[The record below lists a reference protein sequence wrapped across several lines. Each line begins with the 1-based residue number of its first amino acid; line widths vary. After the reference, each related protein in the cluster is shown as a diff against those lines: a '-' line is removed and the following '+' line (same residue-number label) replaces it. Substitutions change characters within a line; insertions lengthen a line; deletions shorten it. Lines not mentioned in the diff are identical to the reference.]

1 MKEENVKYD
10 LKKISSMKVLF
21 SKCMENA
28 RAVLSRWFK
37 MEIELSVSDIVT
49 MPFNE
54 VPGLVGN
61 IDEIIV
67 AVLSRI
73 MGEID
78 ATQLFVYPRED
89 AERLVNLALKRD
101 MKNSISW
108 DELDCSVL
116 EETSNI
122 IGSAFINAMVDEV
135 NIKAIH
141 EPPVFGRDMLGS
153 IMQSVL
159 VKYAQGSEEA
169 MLVKSNFLTKDK
181 NNTIHEPLKIYFFI
195 LPEKKC
201 FNYLIKELEE

>member
-1 MKEENVKYD
+1 MNKIKYD
-10 LKKISSMKVLF
+10 LKKISLMKTLF

-28 RAVLSRWFK
+28 RSVLSRWFK

-54 VPGLVGN
+54 VPCLVGN

-73 MGEID
+73 IGEID
-78 ATQLFVYPRED
+78 ATQLFIYPRED
-89 AERLVNLALKRD
+89 AQQIVNLALKRD
-101 MKNSISW
+101 ITKSVYW

-122 IGSAFINAMVDEV
+122 IGSAFINALVEHVD
-135 NIKAIH
+135 IRAIH

-153 IMQSVL
+153 IMQTVL
-159 VKYAQGSEEA
+159 VKYAQGNEEA
-169 MLVKSNFLTKDK
+169 MLVKSNFITKDMEG
-181 NNTIHEPLKIYFFI
+181 IVERPFRIYFFI
-195 LPEKKC
+195 LPDKKC
-201 FNYLIKELEE
+201 FEYLMGELKK